1 MLKTFHRGRHLIWY
15 DDILRDT
22 RQLLKVINELSDA
35 DLGQFIEG
43 ALLVRARRRA
53 PALPSEE
60 TALLLEINQGI
71 PTDLRDR
78 YQGLL
83 EKRDE
88 GALTDAEY
96 AELLESNEQIE
107 AIGVKRI
114 EALAELATIRQVPL
128 LKLMEDLGIQS
139 PGVRS

>member
-1 MLKTFHRGRHLIWY
+1 M
-15 DDILRDT
+15 
-22 RQLLKVINELSDA
+22 
-35 DLGQFIEG
+35 
-43 ALLVRARRRA
+43 
-53 PALPSEE
+53 
-60 TALLLEINQGI
+60 LLEINQGI

-88 GALTDAEY
+88 GGLADAEY
-96 AELLESNEQIE
+96 AELLDINGQIE
-107 AIGVKRI
+107 AIGVRRI

-128 LKLMEDLGIQS
+128 LKLMDDLGIQS